1 MIRRMPSPA
10 ALPARAVP
18 MLLAASLALVP
29 FTAAQAAEPAAVDG
43 AALAKANRCQSC
55 HHATDVLIGPP
66 WQAIAIRYA
75 QDRAAM
81 EPILARKIVLGG
93 GANWGVVPMVPNEH
107 VKPQDAAALAR
118 WILQQ
123 LPR

>member
-1 MIRRMPSPA
+1 MIRKAPYAA
-10 ALPARAVP
+10 ALPA
-18 MLLAASLALVP
+18 LAAPIVLAAALALAP
-29 FTAAQAAEPAAVDG
+29 LATAQAAEPATTDG
-43 AALAKANRCQSC
+43 AALAKASRCQSC

-75 QDRAAM
+75 QDREAM

-123 LPR
+123 VPR